1 MPNCVHLSRD
11 MVRID
16 AGGSTCCGNTV
27 DVRRCLS
34 SEQQSEYC
42 VPHRSFEGF
51 LSGIGDV
58 GGERRLIKAVSC
70 EKCDHFTRPECVVF
84 RPPMSHTKRMW
95 LQIHGMNENSLGDS
109 IGSAANSPEIEPVK
123 FHSPVKNL
131 IFHAWPNKRGLWRM
145 SVSDIMSRIE
155 MFNGKVCVGI
165 SVDQD
170 TEDPQEV
177 VKAFEGRVDEV
188 FVSENAGK
196 GEMHSFPSLLQSVAT
211 TDDQH
216 VTFYAH
222 TKASQYE
229 VSSELSVCGQLWG
242 DVMRETCLGYWPIVE
257 SILETKAMA
266 GSFKKVGWG
275 FPGIPSD
282 WHYSGTHYW
291 FRNRDVSI
299 RNHQMSDREW
309 YGTEIWPSIL
319 FRVHQAGTVF
329 YDGTVPELNLYSSDY
344 WKEMVSPSLESWRN
358 RNRDKCTS
366 SGKTKVNYFF
376 QENGL

>member
-1 MPNCVHLSRD
+1 MPECVHLSKE
-11 MVRID
+11 MVRIE
-16 AGGSTCCGNTV
+16 AGGSSCCGNTV

-34 SEQQSEYC
+34 LEQQSEYC
-42 VPHRSFEGF
+42 VPYRSFEGF

-58 GGERRLIKAVSC
+58 GGERKLIQAVSC
-70 EKCDHFTRPECVVF
+70 QNCQNFCRPECEVF
-84 RPPMSHTKRMW
+84 VPPMSHTKRMW
-95 LQIHGMNENSLGDS
+95 LQIHGMNQGQSGNS
-109 IGSAANSPEIEPVK
+109 IKPVAESPEIESVK

-145 SVSDIMSRIE
+145 SISDIMSRIE

-165 SVDQD
+165 SVDEN

-177 VKAFEGRVDEV
+177 VKAFEGRIDQV
-188 FVSENAGK
+188 FVSENDGK
-196 GEMHSFPSLLQSVAT
+196 GEMHSFPKLLESVST
-211 TDDQH
+211 NDDQH
-216 VTFYAH
+216 VTFYGH

-242 DVMRETCLGYWPIVE
+242 DVMRETCLDYWPVVE

-291 FRNRDVSI
+291 FRNRDVNI
-299 RNHQMSDREW
+299 RNYQMSDREW

-319 FRVHQAGTVF
+319 FRVHQAGTIF
-329 YDGTVPELNLYSSDY
+329 YDGTVPELNLYSSTY
-344 WKEMVSPSLESWRN
+344 WKNMVAPSFEHWRD
-358 RNRDKCTS
+358 RNNERCTGKCRTEIS
-366 SGKTKVNYFF
+366 SF
-376 QENGL
+376 L